1 MKKLIFLVI
10 AIGAATYLYLRH
22 QQSVL
27 NPAVIAN
34 PVYAEVHMTL
44 DARGRSFEQVL
55 FIQTVNQADCKKYSD
70 ATLKQLFDRESS
82 TGDLHWKVKS
92 SECKAELS
100 ARYAQLFDNEPTFVT
115 YLSMPRGDPKEREMR
130 LIYWG
135 VSAAESDKVCD
146 GVSQMQSQRK
156 GAVTCIRAAKS

>member
-1 MKKLIFLVI
+1 MKIIVFVV
-10 AIGAATYLYLRH
+10 AIGAAIFFYVRH

-27 NPAVIAN
+27 NPAVITN

-44 DARGRSFEQVL
+44 DARNRSFEQVL
-55 FIQTVNQADCKKYSD
+55 FVQTVNQADCRKFSD
-70 ATLKQLFDRESS
+70 ATLKQLFDRETS
-82 TGDLHWKVKS
+82 TGDMHWKVKS

-115 YLSMPRGDPKEREMR
+115 YLAMARGNPKEREMR

-156 GAVTCIRAAKS
+156 GAVTCIRSK